1 MKIEKIIGK
10 LTARQKNLII
20 ALENDIIGMKEGQA
34 LSVKGFV
41 FLKQNT
47 ENNEIRGLV
56 GRSIVY
62 NNIQNVY
69 QVKNGK
75 ECIVHIA

>member
-1 MKIEKIIGK
+1 MKIEKITGK

-20 ALENDIIGMKEGQA
+20 ALENDIIGLNEGQA

-47 ENNEIRGLV
+47 EKHEIRGLV
-56 GRSIVY
+56 GRSILW
-62 NNIQNVY
+62 NNIQGAY

>member
-10 LTARQKNLII
+10 LTARQKNLIL
-20 ALENDIIGMKEGQA
+20 ANENDIISMDDGQA

-56 GRSIVY
+56 GRSIVW
-62 NNIQNVY
+62 NSIQGDY

-75 ECIVHIA
+75 DCIVHIA